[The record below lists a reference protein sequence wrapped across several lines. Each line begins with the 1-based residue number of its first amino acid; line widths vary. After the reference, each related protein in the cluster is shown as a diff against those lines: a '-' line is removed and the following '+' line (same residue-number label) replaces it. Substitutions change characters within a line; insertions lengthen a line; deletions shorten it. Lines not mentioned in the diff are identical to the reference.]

1 LAIKRR
7 LIEEQE
13 SMTALFPTFGKI
25 AQKIKQ
31 VLSTDIDAL
40 WQKLLQDTE
49 VDASEPTLYVIGDAL
64 YW

>member
-1 LAIKRR
+1 
-7 LIEEQE
+7 
-13 SMTALFPTFGKI
+13 MTALFPTFGKI

-49 VDASEPTLYVIGDAL
+49 VDASEQTLYVIGDAL